1 MLPTNRRQQIRDYLN
16 EHGAVQISE
25 LSEKFTVSEMTIH
38 RDLAQLEAE
47 GHLRKVRGGAV
58 PVTPPLA
65 SAEAC
70 FMCQSTPRS
79 QTQMTL
85 HLTGGAA
92 QRACCPHCGLSGLH
106 IFGEQITAVFVTDFL
121 RGNTISAQA
130 ASYVINPDITICCKP
145 SIIAFQKREDA
156 VRFQRGFNGDV
167 LNFTEAVQYS
177 QQVMHL
183 H

>member
-16 EHGAVQISE
+16 EHGAVQIGA
-25 LSEKFTVSEMTIH
+25 LSAKFAVSEMTIH

-58 PVTPPLA
+58 PVTPPSPA
-65 SAEAC
+65 NAEAC

-85 HLTGGAA
+85 HLTGGAV
-92 QRACCPHCGLSGLH
+92 QRACCPHCGLYGLRT
-106 IFGEQITAVFVTDFL
+106 FGEQITAVFVTDFL

-130 ASYVINPDITICCKP
+130 AAYVVNPAITICCKP

-156 VRFQRGFNGDV
+156 VRFQRGFGGDV
-167 LNFTEAVQYS
+167 LNFVAAVQS
-177 QQVMHL
+177 LQPL
-183 H
+183 LRS